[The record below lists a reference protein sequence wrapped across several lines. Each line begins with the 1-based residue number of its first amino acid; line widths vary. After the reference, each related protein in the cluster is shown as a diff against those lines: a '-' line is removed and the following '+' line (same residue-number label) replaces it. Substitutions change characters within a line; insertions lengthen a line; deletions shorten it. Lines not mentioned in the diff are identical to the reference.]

1 MKDQKPSPLNRALQ
15 RDLLLLLRDEY
26 PRTLIEIPEISDV
39 SEQSIF
45 MNLWYLQEHGLCE
58 SGLSQVADGRFIWS
72 GTLTAKGLDFLE
84 DDGGLTAILGAIT
97 IKIHTDTLREMLN
110 ARIDAAQISPEEKSA
125 LKQKLRHFSET
136 VLKAAP
142 TDLVK
147 TGLDHIPNVVEWLR
161 KLSGL

>member
-1 MKDQKPSPLNRALQ
+1 
-15 RDLLLLLRDEY
+15 
-26 PRTLIEIPEISDV
+26 
-39 SEQSIF
+39 

-72 GTLTAKGLDFLE
+72 RATLTAKGLDFLE
-84 DDGGLTAILGAIT
+84 DDGGLTAILGVIT
-97 IKIHTDTLREMLN
+97 IKIRTDTLREMLN
-110 ARIDAAQISPEEKSA
+110 ARIDTAQISPEEKSA

-136 VLKAAP
+136 VLKTAT

-147 TGLDHIPNVVEWLR
+147 TGLDHIPNVAEWLR